1 MKISK
6 KLITISVFLSLFE
19 LILLVIIFNKHKTL
33 EYGYENC
40 YKNYNDLKKQHS
52 EDSLAI
58 KQLEKDYI
66 EQWEE
71 NQIFSSMLSEIEN
84 GPEGHEVLKTLFNK
98 EKRKIEFQKIHYK

>member
-6 KLITISVFLSLFE
+6 KLITISIFLSLFE
-19 LILLVIIFNKHKTL
+19 LILLIIIFNKHKTL
-33 EYGYENC
+33 EYNYENC

-52 EDSLAI
+52 EDSVAM

-71 NQIFSSMLSEIEN
+71 NQIFSSMLSEIESRP
-84 GPEGHEVLKTLFNK
+84 GGHEVLKVLFDK
-98 EKRKIEFQKIHYK
+98 KRKKEFQNKHYQ